1 MYRLSPLGIMN
12 KFTILITIFILAFTP
27 IVNAHTSLP
36 ESFDDA
42 LKLLDKAIENKDQYV
57 IERYNRADSMK
68 QLLSENDTDENI
80 YLYEKIGDEYRR
92 CNIDSALLYYQK
104 GIIRSGIIGD
114 SVTHQKLILLRNSI
128 LPVKGIVKE
137 AVDGYDSIGKNLY
150 PQNRTHFFEAGNNL
164 FYFASSFYPSELA
177 SRYYGQ
183 RIQLATDSLVANL
196 PPTSLDVKL
205 YNAQLYYEKGN
216 PALMVAEIRDLLME
230 AKIEDH
236 LFAKGA
242 SHLADYFATQSG
254 KEEEMLY
261 YLTLASLSDIRSG
274 TLEGT
279 ALEKLG
285 EALYKRGD
293 VDRAYEYLVLSL
305 DKAVASGSRIRAM
318 ETAEVYPLVAE
329 SYRTRDKAR
338 LTLLLCLVVAL
349 CIALSVIVL
358 NGILLRKRMRKMHA
372 LKASLA
378 QSNITKD
385 IYISKFLS
393 LSSIYIEKL
402 EDFHRVVKR
411 KLKANQTADLY
422 TLIESGSMLEEQSQ
436 MFYKIF
442 DNAFINIYPTFVEDV
457 NALLVPEKR
466 FNLPENKLNTELR
479 ILAFLRL
486 GIDESEQI
494 ARFLGLSLNTIYTYR
509 NKLKSKAKNRDT
521 FDESVMKIGVI
532 D

>member
-12 KFTILITIFILAFTP
+12 KFTILITIFILAFAP

-42 LKLLDKAIENKDQYV
+42 LDLLDDAIEDKSEYLRV
-57 IERYNRADSMK
+57 RYNRADSMK
-68 QLLSENDTDENI
+68 QLLAKDNTAEALH
-80 YLYEKIGDEYRR
+80 LYEKIGDVYRR
-92 CNIDSALLYYQK
+92 CNIDSALLYYQT
-104 GIIRSGIIGD
+104 GIARSGEVGD
-114 SVTHQKLILLRNSI
+114 SVNKQRLMLLRNSI

-137 AVDGYDSIGKNLY
+137 AVDQYDSIGRNLY
-150 PQNRTHFFEAGNNL
+150 PQNRLLYFETGNRL
-164 FYFASSFYPSELA
+164 FYFASAFYPSELT

-183 RIQLATDSLVANL
+183 RIQSATDSLIANL
-196 PPTSLDVKL
+196 PPTNPEVKL
-205 YNAQLYYEKGN
+205 YKAQLYYEKGN
-216 PALMVAEIRDLLME
+216 PSLMVAEIRDLLME
-230 AKIEDH
+230 VDIDDPI
-236 LFAKGA
+236 FARGA
-242 SHLADYFATQSG
+242 SHLAEYYAFQTG

-261 YLTLASLSDIRSG
+261 YLTLAALSDIRSG

-279 ALEKLG
+279 ALQKLG

-293 VDRAYEYLVLSL
+293 VDRAYEYLVISMV
-305 DKAVASGSRIRAM
+305 KAVSSGSRIRAM
-318 ETAEVYPLVAE
+318 ETAEAYPLVAE
-329 SYRTRDKAR
+329 AYRNRDKER
-338 LTLLLCLVVAL
+338 LFVLMCLVGAL
-349 CIALSVIVL
+349 GIALIVIVI
-358 NGILLRKRMRKMHA
+358 NGVLMRKRIRKMHD

-378 QSNITKD
+378 QSNITKET
-385 IYISKFLS
+385 YISKFLS
-393 LSSIYIEKL
+393 LSSIYIERL
-402 EDFHRVVKR
+402 EEFHRVVKR

-422 TLIESGSMLEEQSQ
+422 ALIESGSMLEEQSQ

-442 DNAFINIYPTFVEDV
+442 DNAFINIYPTFVKDV
-457 NALLVPEKR
+457 NALLLPDKQ
-466 FNLPENKLNTELR
+466 FDLPENKLNTELR

-486 GIDESEQI
+486 GIDDSEQI

>member
-1 MYRLSPLGIMN
+1 M
-12 KFTILITIFILAFTP
+12 
-27 IVNAHTSLP
+27 
-36 ESFDDA
+36 
-42 LKLLDKAIENKDQYV
+42 
-57 IERYNRADSMK
+57 
-68 QLLSENDTDENI
+68 
-80 YLYEKIGDEYRR
+80 
-92 CNIDSALLYYQK
+92 
-104 GIIRSGIIGD
+104 
-114 SVTHQKLILLRNSI
+114 
-128 LPVKGIVKE
+128 
-137 AVDGYDSIGKNLY
+137 
-150 PQNRTHFFEAGNNL
+150 
-164 FYFASSFYPSELA
+164 
-177 SRYYGQ
+177 
-183 RIQLATDSLVANL
+183 
-196 PPTSLDVKL
+196 
-205 YNAQLYYEKGN
+205 
-216 PALMVAEIRDLLME
+216 
-230 AKIEDH
+230 
-236 LFAKGA
+236 
-242 SHLADYFATQSG
+242 
-254 KEEEMLY
+254 
-261 YLTLASLSDIRSG
+261 
-274 TLEGT
+274 
-279 ALEKLG
+279 
-285 EALYKRGD
+285 
-293 VDRAYEYLVLSL
+293 
-305 DKAVASGSRIRAM
+305 
-318 ETAEVYPLVAE
+318 
-329 SYRTRDKAR
+329 
-338 LTLLLCLVVAL
+338 
-349 CIALSVIVL
+349 
-358 NGILLRKRMRKMHA
+358 RKRMRKMHA

>member
-1 MYRLSPLGIMN
+1 
-12 KFTILITIFILAFTP
+12 
-27 IVNAHTSLP
+27 
-36 ESFDDA
+36 
-42 LKLLDKAIENKDQYV
+42 
-57 IERYNRADSMK
+57 
-68 QLLSENDTDENI
+68 
-80 YLYEKIGDEYRR
+80 
-92 CNIDSALLYYQK
+92 
-104 GIIRSGIIGD
+104 
-114 SVTHQKLILLRNSI
+114 
-128 LPVKGIVKE
+128 
-137 AVDGYDSIGKNLY
+137 
-150 PQNRTHFFEAGNNL
+150 
-164 FYFASSFYPSELA
+164 
-177 SRYYGQ
+177 
-183 RIQLATDSLVANL
+183 
-196 PPTSLDVKL
+196 
-205 YNAQLYYEKGN
+205 
-216 PALMVAEIRDLLME
+216 
-230 AKIEDH
+230 
-236 LFAKGA
+236 
-242 SHLADYFATQSG
+242 LADYFASQSG

-261 YLTLASLSDIRSG
+261 YLALASLSDIRSG

-285 EALYKRGD
+285 VALYKRGD

-521 FDESVMKIGVI
+521 FDEMVMKIGAI

>member
-1 MYRLSPLGIMN
+1 MN
-12 KFTILITIFILAFTP
+12 KFTVLVTIFILAFAP

-42 LKLLDKAIENKDQYV
+42 LKLLDEAIEHKDEFV
-57 IERYNRADSMK
+57 IVRYNRADSMK
-68 QLLSENDTDENI
+68 QILTKNNI
-80 YLYEKIGDEYRR
+80 AEAICLYEKIGNEYRR

-104 GIIRSGIIGD
+104 GIVCSSEIGD
-114 SVTHQKLILLRNSI
+114 SVTHQRLLLLRNSI

-137 AVDGYDSIGKNLY
+137 AVDGYDSIAKNLY
-150 PQNRTHFFEAGNNL
+150 PQNRLHFFEAGNNL
-164 FYFASSFYPSELA
+164 FYFASSFYPSELS
-177 SRYYGQ
+177 SRYFGQ
-183 RIQLATDSLVANL
+183 RIQHATDSLVANL

-205 YNAQLYYEKGN
+205 YKAQLYYEKGS

-230 AKIEDH
+230 TEIEDH

-242 SHLADYFATQSG
+242 SHLAEYFALQKG

-261 YLTLASLSDIRSG
+261 YLALASLSDIRSG

-305 DKAVASGSRIRAM
+305 EKAVASGSRIRAM

-329 SYRTRDKAR
+329 AYRTRDKAR
-338 LTLLLCLVVAL
+338 LRVLLCLVIALCVAL
-349 CIALSVIVL
+349 SIIVV
-358 NGILLRKRMRKMHA
+358 NGILMRKRIRKMHD
-372 LKASLA
+372 LKTSLA
-378 QSNITKD
+378 QSNITKET
-385 IYISKFLS
+385 YISKFLS

-402 EDFHRVVKR
+402 EEFHRVVKR

-422 TLIESGSMLEEQSQ
+422 AFIESGSMLEEQSQ

-457 NALLVPEKR
+457 NALLLPEKR